1 MWHLYLGVTN
11 NFLIGLNSY
20 LIGRNPCLVLQTEPM
35 AGVVMD
41 PRWEFPISATFLNM
55 WFLTIFRIT
64 FCKNTVQQINERRR
78 KPAALHR
85 ITRQRKHSAVEIQS
99 IHLGRIMLIKS
110 PCYRLEFLC
119 EVIEGKVYTDMCNVQ
134 KDSFHQYKRKACEV
148 WMAVIVLQTAPTALL
163 PSELL
168 MSS

>member
-1 MWHLYLGVTN
+1 M
-11 NFLIGLNSY
+11 
-20 LIGRNPCLVLQTEPM
+20 
-35 AGVVMD
+35 
-41 PRWEFPISATFLNM
+41 
-55 WFLTIFRIT
+55 
-64 FCKNTVQQINERRR
+64 QQINERQR

-148 WMAVIVLQTAPTALL
+148 
-163 PSELL
+163 
-168 MSS
+168 